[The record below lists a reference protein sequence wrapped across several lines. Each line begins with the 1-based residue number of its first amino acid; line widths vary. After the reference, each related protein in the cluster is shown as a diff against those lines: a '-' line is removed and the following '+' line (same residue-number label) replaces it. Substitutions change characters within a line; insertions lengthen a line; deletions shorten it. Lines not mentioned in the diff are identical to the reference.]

1 MTHLLKKIVVTF
13 TAVAVFLM
21 GVGFASAVQAE
32 TSVDD
37 LEAQIQALMQQ
48 LEDLKAEKAE
58 MTGETTAIEGVP
70 AGYTFDRNLS
80 VGMSGTDVKYLQKV
94 LNASEDT
101 KLADSG
107 VGSPGNETEYL
118 GPLTKAAVVKF
129 QEKYQEDVLGP
140 YDLTQGTGYV
150 GKTTRAKLNELVAA
164 EPADDDDDDDD
175 DDGDVTAEGLEVE
188 LADDN
193 PAADYVLVDGT
204 ASNDGI
210 TQHQKE
216 MVKYEMTAEEDT
228 TVSEITFTR

>member
-101 KLADSG
+101 MLADSG
-107 VGSPGNETEYL
+107 VGSPGEETEYL

-164 EPADDDDDDDD
+164 GADE
-175 DDGDVTAEGLEVE
+175 DDGDDEDDGEEVAGELEVNAE
-188 LADDN
+188 DLEDQIVPRGA
-193 PAADYVLVDGT
+193 T
-204 ASNDGI
+204 R
-210 TQHQKE
+210 
-216 MVKYEMTAEEDT
+216 VKLLKF
-228 TVSEITFTR
+228 TVE

>member
-101 KLADSG
+101 MLADSG
-107 VGSPGNETEYL
+107 VGSPGEETEYL

-150 GKTTRAKLNELVAA
+150 GKTTRAKLNELIAA
-164 EPADDDDDDDD
+164 DVDD
-175 DDGDVTAEGLEVE
+175 DDGDDEDDGDEVTGEGLEVE
-188 LADDN
+188 LADSN
-193 PAADYVLVDGT
+193 PAAGTVLEGQAVADLVHLTFTNG
-204 ASNDGI
+204 D
-210 TQHQKE
+210 
-216 MVKYEMTAEEDT
+216 EED
-228 TVSEITFTR
+228 VDV